1 MTSIPWGQFFIFFNN
16 LKQKK
21 VKNRKKLP
29 EYMIVLQTY
38 FGKRLEKTFRLK
50 SAKPGPTIAI
60 TAGVHGIE
68 HCGLK
73 AFADI
78 LPTLAIERGEIIF
91 AIGNPRACFKKI
103 RAASIDLNLN
113 RFGLPDER
121 LTEKQ
126 KASYEYARATLMK
139 QILGEADMHLDIHS
153 GTALKEAVIICEPNS
168 YFITRFFPRS
178 FTHEIYGFDAIEQ
191 GAWDGYMLSLGKPGI
206 TIECGFHEDPK
217 GPIYARAAVASVLA
231 TYGLV
236 SGPRQSVVRRKYVQM
251 FMLYHTIND
260 TFTLA
265 RNFFSLEKLKRGE
278 IIGHDG
284 QLPVKAPKDCLV
296 VFPHNCTEKK
306 AEAFLLGREI

>member
-91 AIGNPRACFKKI
+91 AIGNPSLFQKNPSGEHRSQLKPVRA
-103 RAASIDLNLN
+103 
-113 RFGLPDER
+113 
-121 LTEKQ
+121 
-126 KASYEYARATLMK
+126 
-139 QILGEADMHLDIHS
+139 S
-153 GTALKEAVIICEPNS
+153 G
-168 YFITRFFPRS
+168 
-178 FTHEIYGFDAIEQ
+178 
-191 GAWDGYMLSLGKPGI
+191 
-206 TIECGFHEDPK
+206 
-217 GPIYARAAVASVLA
+217 
-231 TYGLV
+231 
-236 SGPRQSVVRRKYVQM
+236 
-251 FMLYHTIND
+251 
-260 TFTLA
+260 
-265 RNFFSLEKLKRGE
+265 
-278 IIGHDG
+278 
-284 QLPVKAPKDCLV
+284 
-296 VFPHNCTEKK
+296 
-306 AEAFLLGREI
+306 